1 MSATPR
7 SRSFG
12 SSASSCVAAL
22 LLAASVGACGDKDKP
37 EAPPAGGGS
46 SVVVTSTGE
55 VDITDL
61 EDAYAIP
68 ARVIRFE
75 PGAGQDVVQ
84 ARKRAFQVYRELKE
98 GADFGELARKLA
110 TGHAAWNEG
119 FSGFIKSQQKGILTG
134 ALQALEPGAISR
146 PVSVEGAFVIVQRLP
161 FEQAV
166 ELERRLTLPAYAVT
180 FPYGGEQGQV
190 TRELAK
196 QRAESFLKHANEPT
210 NDFFVMSE
218 KLERPQGARGPA
230 ARLVRVSRA
239 PSEKE
244 RRSALESAKEYE
256 VVGPFEA
263 NGAFEVL
270 LRAPY
275 MRAVMQ
281 EILIHH
287 IGVPRRATGVT
298 RTREQALEL
307 AKQVAEE
314 LQADPSAWSRLVQAH
329 SDRRMIGGGDG
340 LVGMVGNGDLPP
352 IVERAMAKLGPGEV
366 SAEPVESPFGF
377 HILRRA
383 R

>member
-1 MSATPR
+1 MSATPFFR
-7 SRSFG
+7 SIG
-12 SSASSCVAAL
+12 SSASTCAAAL
-22 LLAASVGACGDKDKP
+22 LLAASVGACGGDKDKP
-37 EAPPAGGGS
+37 APGSGGS
-46 SVVVTSTGE
+46 GVVVTSTGE
-55 VDITDL
+55 VDITGL

-75 PGAGQDVVQ
+75 PGAGQDVIKT
-84 ARKRAFQVYRELKE
+84 RKRAFQVYRELKQ
-98 GADFGELARKLA
+98 GADFGEMARKLA

-119 FSGFIKSQQKGILTG
+119 FSGFIRTEQKGILTG

-161 FEQAV
+161 FEQAM
-166 ELERRLTLPAYAVT
+166 ELERRLTIPAYAVA
-180 FPYGGEQGQV
+180 FPYGGQEGQV
-190 TRELAK
+190 SREVAK
-196 QRAESFLKHANEPT
+196 ERAESFAKHANDPT
-210 NDFFVMSE
+210 NDFFAMSE
-218 KLERPQGARGPA
+218 KLERPQGQQGPA

-239 PSEKE
+239 PSDKE
-244 RRSALESAKEYE
+244 RRSALEQAKDYE
-256 VVGPFEA
+256 VVGPFES

-287 IGVPRRATGVT
+287 IGVHRRASGVT
-298 RTREQALEL
+298 RTRDEALAL
-307 AKQVAEE
+307 AKQISEE

-352 IVERAMAKLGPGEV
+352 VVERAMARLGPGEV
-366 SAEPVESPFGF
+366 AQEPVESPFGF